1 MKLKGRIWREGKL
14 WLVEVP
20 ILDALTQ
27 GRTEPEA
34 LRMMVDLV
42 ETMADQ
48 ERFRATVSRGPGD
61 ALEVGSNSPAV
72 LVAVLLRR
80 QREKHGLSLADVAR
94 KLGAR
99 SKTAYARYE
108 QGSSV
113 PTVSKFFE
121 LLTAV
126 VPGGQF
132 VLEERE
138 RLDRTVPRSPVA
150 AERSVAYRAR
160 ARDARGRGRR
170 ITRRA

>member
-1 MKLKGRIWREGKL
+1 VKLKGRIWREGKR

-34 LRMMVDLV
+34 LRMLVDLL
-42 ETMADQ
+42 ETMADR
-48 ERFRATVSRGPGD
+48 EGFRVTVSRGPGA
-61 ALEVGSNSPAV
+61 ALEVGSNSPAA
-72 LVAVLLRR
+72 LVAVILRR

-94 KLGAR
+94 RLGAS

-108 QGSSV
+108 QGGSV

-126 VPGGQF
+126 VPGGGF
-132 VLEERE
+132 VLEERDG
-138 RLDRTVPRSPVA
+138 LDLTSPRSPVA
-150 AERSVAYRAR
+150 AERAVAYRAG
-160 ARDARGRGRR
+160 AVAASGRGRR
-170 ITRRA
+170 ITPAR